1 VWHCSGVEYSSMGTE
16 ECIEVDARTFAVLYM
31 LCFLLPS
38 IAFDTSLLKRG
49 QSMRTLE
56 CKKFKNKTSKY
67 ETIPFYLSSL
77 KAEKSSLKRSSSGC
91 NNIDFG
97 SMKVDGIGVVS
108 VSNEIM

>member
-1 VWHCSGVEYSSMGTE
+1 MGTE

-49 QSMRTLE
+49 QSMRRWNV
-56 CKKFKNKTSKY
+56 KKFKNKTSKY